1 MTQERTA
8 KISIIIEEE
17 VIERGSDFLVKD
29 IQYLKRTSPTTVEIG
44 LVMSKDNHYEQFT
57 LNIDKKLIQ
66 NIFDQSNKVL
76 GLTTQQLK
84 KIHSDEPP
92 LESTP
97 PVTSSEGREPF
108 GVSDIKTNS
117 FESKRKITHLPRD
130 PDPEPVNYKDKS
142 DVKQYSSSNRPTE
155 DTIRSLLNQVF
166 RYSPGHLKASG
177 MTFGVYIQKELPKQ
191 YNISEDQARRIYTC
205 QSYKN
210 VTKLYRTHWTRKLNE
225 LLRVKGMKTQIPNY
239 IKEEYL

>member
-84 KIHSDEPP
+84 KIHSDELP

-97 PVTSSEGREPF
+97 PVTSSESRANNLHIPPDPEP
-108 GVSDIKTNS
+108 
-117 FESKRKITHLPRD
+117 RITHLPRD

-205 QSYKN
+205 QSYKSE
-210 VTKLYRTHWTRKLNE
+210 TKLYRSHWTRKLNE

>member
-57 LNIDKKLIQ
+57 LNISKDLIQ

-76 GLTTQQLK
+76 GLTTQQLN
-84 KIHSDEPP
+84 KIHSNETP
-92 LESTP
+92 LEPTP
-97 PVTSSEGREPF
+97 VDTSSEDRGPF
-108 GVSDIKTNS
+108 LSDIKTNS
-117 FESKRKITHLPRD
+117 FETKVTHLPRD

-205 QSYKN
+205 QSYKS
-210 VTKLYRTHWTRKLNE
+210 VTKLYRSHWTRKLNE

>member
-84 KIHSDEPP
+84 KIHSDEIP

-97 PVTSSEGREPF
+97 PVTSSESRANNLRIP
-108 GVSDIKTNS
+108 
-117 FESKRKITHLPRD
+117 
-130 PDPEPVNYKDKS
+130 PDPEPKMTSDDEQLYSWVIKWSRFGNLSKYKWQAKKKS
-142 DVKQYSSSNRPTE
+142 GEITGNW
-155 DTIRSLLNQVF
+155 
-166 RYSPGHLKASG
+166 
-177 MTFGVYIQKELPKQ
+177 
-191 YNISEDQARRIYTC
+191 
-205 QSYKN
+205 KN
-210 VTKLYRTHWTRKLNE
+210 
-225 LLRVKGMKTQIPNY
+225 
-239 IKEEYL
+239 

>member
-57 LNIDKKLIQ
+57 LNISKDLIQ

-92 LESTP
+92 LEPTSLD
-97 PVTSSEGREPF
+97 TSSLPYSKSYLESRSNNSDPEP
-108 GVSDIKTNS
+108 
-117 FESKRKITHLPRD
+117 KITHLPRD

>member
-44 LVMSKDNHYEQFT
+44 LVMSKDTHYEQFT
-57 LNIDKKLIQ
+57 LNISKDLIQ

-84 KIHSDEPP
+84 KIHS
-92 LESTP
+92 
-97 PVTSSEGREPF
+97 PVTEEPLP
-108 GVSDIKTNS
+108 VVTSPKNDIAKPVARPQL
-117 FESKRKITHLPRD
+117 KVTHLPRD

-142 DVKQYSSSNRPTE
+142 DIKQYSCSGRPTE
-155 DTIRSLLNQVF
+155 DQIRSLLNQVF
-166 RYSPGHLKASG
+166 RYSPGHLKSSG

-205 QSYKN
+205 QSYRN

-225 LLRVKGMKTQIPNY
+225 LLRVKGMKTQIPKY

>member
-44 LVMSKDNHYEQFT
+44 LVMSNDNHYEQFT
-57 LNIDKKLIQ
+57 LNISKDLIQ

-92 LESTP
+92 LEPTSLD
-97 PVTSSEGREPF
+97 TSSLPYSKSYLESRSNNSDPEP
-108 GVSDIKTNS
+108 
-117 FESKRKITHLPRD
+117 KITHLPRD

-191 YNISEDQARRIYTC
+191 
-205 QSYKN
+205 
-210 VTKLYRTHWTRKLNE
+210 
-225 LLRVKGMKTQIPNY
+225 
-239 IKEEYL
+239 

>member
-44 LVMSKDNHYEQFT
+44 LVMSKGNHYEQFT

-84 KIHSDEPP
+84 KIHSDELP

-97 PVTSSEGREPF
+97 PVTSSESRANNLYIPPDPEP
-108 GVSDIKTNS
+108 
-117 FESKRKITHLPRD
+117 RITHLPRD

-205 QSYKN
+205 QSYKS
-210 VTKLYRTHWTRKLNE
+210 VTKLYRSHWTRKLNE

>member
-57 LNIDKKLIQ
+57 LNISKDLIQ
-66 NIFDQSNKVL
+66 NIFDQSNIVL

-84 KIHSDEPP
+84 KIHSNEPP
-92 LESTP
+92 LEPTP
-97 PVTSSEGREPF
+97 VDTSSEDRGPF
-108 GVSDIKTNS
+108 LSDIKTNS
-117 FESKRKITHLPRD
+117 FETKVTHLPRD

-205 QSYKN
+205 QSYKS

>member
-44 LVMSKDNHYEQFT
+44 LVMSKGNHYEQFT

-84 KIHSDEPP
+84 KIHSDD
-92 LESTP
+92 L
-97 PVTSSEGREPF
+97 PF
-108 GVSDIKTNS
+108 IIKN
-117 FESKRKITHLPRD
+117 
-130 PDPEPVNYKDKS
+130 
-142 DVKQYSSSNRPTE
+142 
-155 DTIRSLLNQVF
+155 IRSIVHNKRGYFYLCFHMEVNAFSSYQSFILSVKF
-166 RYSPGHLKASG
+166 FTEVSEP
-177 MTFGVYIQKELPKQ
+177 
-191 YNISEDQARRIYTC
+191 NIKKSTE
-205 QSYKN
+205 
-210 VTKLYRTHWTRKLNE
+210 THEPL
-225 LLRVKGMKTQIPNY
+225 MY
-239 IKEEYL
+239 F

>member
-84 KIHSDEPP
+84 KIHSNEPP
-92 LESTP
+92 LEPTP
-97 PVTSSEGREPF
+97 LDTSSLPYSKSHLESRSNNSDPEP
-108 GVSDIKTNS
+108 
-117 FESKRKITHLPRD
+117 KITHLPRD

>member
-1 MTQERTA
+1 
-8 KISIIIEEE
+8 
-17 VIERGSDFLVKD
+17 
-29 IQYLKRTSPTTVEIG
+29 
-44 LVMSKDNHYEQFT
+44 MSKDNHYEQFT

-84 KIHSDEPP
+84 KIHSDELP

-97 PVTSSEGREPF
+97 PVTSSESRDLRIPTDPEP
-108 GVSDIKTNS
+108 
-117 FESKRKITHLPRD
+117 KITHLPRD

-177 MTFGVYIQKELPKQ
+177 MTLRNY
-191 YNISEDQARRIYTC
+191 
-205 QSYKN
+205 QSNTTSVKIRPEESTPVK
-210 VTKLYRTHWTRKLNE
+210 VTRA
-225 LLRVKGMKTQIPNY
+225 
-239 IKEEYL
+239 

>member
-92 LESTP
+92 LEPTP
-97 PVTSSEGREPF
+97 LDTSSLPYSKSHLESRSNNSDPEP
-108 GVSDIKTNS
+108 
-117 FESKRKITHLPRD
+117 KITHLPRD

-177 MTFGVYIQKELPKQ
+177 RTFGVYIQKELPKQ

>member
-57 LNIDKKLIQ
+57 LNISKDLIQ

-92 LESTP
+92 LEPTP
-97 PVTSSEGREPF
+97 LDTSSLPYSKSHLESRSNNSDPEP
-108 GVSDIKTNS
+108 
-117 FESKRKITHLPRD
+117 KITHLPRD

>member
-1 MTQERTA
+1 MN
-8 KISIIIEEE
+8 I
-17 VIERGSDFLVKD
+17 
-29 IQYLKRTSPTTVEIG
+29 
-44 LVMSKDNHYEQFT
+44 SKD
-57 LNIDKKLIQ
+57 LIQ

-84 KIHSDEPP
+84 KIHSNEPP
-92 LESTP
+92 LEPTP
-97 PVTSSEGREPF
+97 VDTSSEDRGPF
-108 GVSDIKTNS
+108 LSDIKTNS

>member
-84 KIHSDEPP
+84 KIHSD
-92 LESTP
+92 
-97 PVTSSEGREPF
+97 
-108 GVSDIKTNS
+108 D
-117 FESKRKITHLPRD
+117 LP
-130 PDPEPVNYKDKS
+130 
-142 DVKQYSSSNRPTE
+142 
-155 DTIRSLLNQVF
+155 
-166 RYSPGHLKASG
+166 
-177 MTFGVYIQKELPKQ
+177 
-191 YNISEDQARRIYTC
+191 
-205 QSYKN
+205 
-210 VTKLYRTHWTRKLNE
+210 
-225 LLRVKGMKTQIPNY
+225 
-239 IKEEYL
+239 

>member
-57 LNIDKKLIQ
+57 LNISKDLIQ

-92 LESTP
+92 LEPTSLD
-97 PVTSSEGREPF
+97 TSSLPYSKSYLESRSNNSDPEP
-108 GVSDIKTNS
+108 
-117 FESKRKITHLPRD
+117 KITHLPRD

-205 QSYKN
+205 QSYKS

>member
-57 LNIDKKLIQ
+57 LNISKDLIQ

-92 LESTP
+92 LEPTSLD
-97 PVTSSEGREPF
+97 TSSLPYSKSHLESRSNNSDPEP
-108 GVSDIKTNS
+108 
-117 FESKRKITHLPRD
+117 KITHLPRD